1 MNSKFKKT
9 MEINAPRHLKTQ
21 APISSSTATQLT
33 APEPATNDIT
43 VRPTPKSWRQF
54 DSPIYINHECPTAI
68 CELLLA
74 LANKYP
80 QCLDY
85 TYAAQHIPSNP
96 VVFIMLPQFYTNEQN
111 AVGFFVPVNE
121 ADGDEGSGE
130 NDGYTEMFFT
140 ACSDADLESPG
151 VREQLRSPI
160 SGTEGRGEA
169 IRYQK
174 GETEFRS
181 AWRVAAK
188 VWRARVDENV
198 FMKGK

>member
-9 MEINAPRHLKTQ
+9 MEINTPKHLKIQ
-21 APISSSTATQLT
+21 APVSNSTATQLT
-33 APEPATNDIT
+33 APEPAANDT
-43 VRPTPKSWRQF
+43 TTCPTPKSWHQF
-54 DSPIYINHECPTAI
+54 DSPIYINHECPTTV
-68 CELLLA
+68 CELLLV

-85 TYAAQHIPSNP
+85 TYATQHIPSNP
-96 VVFIMLPQFYTNEQN
+96 VVFTVLPQFYTNEQN
-111 AVGFFVPVNE
+111 AVGFFVPVNK
-121 ADGDEGSGE
+121 ADWDEGSGE
-130 NDGYTEMFFT
+130 NDGYTEMLFT

-160 SGTEGRGEA
+160 SGMEGWGEA

-181 AWRVAAK
+181 AWR
-188 VWRARVDENV
+188 ARVDDNV